1 LDEDSVEGVFFL
13 LELELKLDKVDLFGD
28 AALEL
33 RNLS

>member
-13 LELELKLDKVDLFGD
+13 LELELKLDQIDLFGD
-28 AALEL
+28 TALEL